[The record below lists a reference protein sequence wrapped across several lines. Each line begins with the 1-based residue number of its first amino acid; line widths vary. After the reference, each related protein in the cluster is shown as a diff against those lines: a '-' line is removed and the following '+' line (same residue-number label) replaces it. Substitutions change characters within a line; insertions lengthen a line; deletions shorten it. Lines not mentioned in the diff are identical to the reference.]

1 VANKKS
7 KKHKLTMCRDFFCF
21 GTVSLL
27 VGLFFFVVTVLT
39 TVNVV
44 RVIVVAFFV
53 SLGIID
59 LLLYSLFKK
68 S

>member
-1 VANKKS
+1 MASKKS
-7 KKHKLTMCRDFFCF
+7 KKHKLVMCRDFFGF

-27 VGLFFFVVTVLT
+27 VGLFFFVVTILT